1 LPTITGTYNPLISQT
16 DLNTA
21 LATKQNTLTAATN
34 LLGIGSSITAL
45 DWDKITLN
53 KPSTFPPTMTSIY
66 SKTETDGLL
75 NAKQAT
81 LTFQS
86 PLINTANT
94 ISLSTTNLITTT
106 GGQTI
111 NGTLTT
117 TDYLYT
123 QNIQPINTGL
133 AQNLNLTQRLT
144 GNINF
149 NCEGAGTINCIING
163 VNRFYVNSAGNAVLA
178 GNLYEGGQLLSGKY
192 QAKLTAST
200 ALLGIGSA
208 ITEINYNNITTNKP
222 DLTIYALNSSLSSYL
237 TISSASSTYQPTLS
251 FTSPMTKTG
260 NSVSI
265 DLSSYATTTA
275 LAAKENTLTF
285 QHHLQ
290 EPPIRLVSI

>member
-1 LPTITGTYNPLISQT
+1 MDIINDASSQTVITTLPTITGTYNPLISQT

-149 NCEGAGTINCIING
+149 NCEGAGTINYIING
-163 VNRFYVNSAGNAVLA
+163 VNRFYVNSAGNAVVA
-178 GNLYEGGQLLSGKY
+178 GNVYEGGQLLSGKY
-192 QAKLTAST
+192 QAKLTALT
-200 ALLGIGSA
+200 LIDFMLILLEMLSLLVIYMK
-208 ITEINYNNITTNKP
+208 EVNYYLENIKQN
-222 DLTIYALNSSLSSYL
+222 
-237 TISSASSTYQPTLS
+237 
-251 FTSPMTKTG
+251 
-260 NSVSI
+260 
-265 DLSSYATTTA
+265 
-275 LAAKENTLTF
+275 
-285 QHHLQ
+285 
-290 EPPIRLVSI
+290 